1 MRTFELPAETQAAT
15 GFTHKTV
22 ISHNALVE
30 AADNTAQTLTLLTAP
45 ANSIIKDAALFL
57 PTPFQRTG
65 TTAYN
70 SNTIVVGIAGTTN
83 QLLASTQI
91 NANNGTPVTAARF
104 NSNTPIVYTS
114 ATPIIATV
122 ASMASYDLAELD
134 AGEVE
139 IFLSLVPLAQY

>member
-15 GFTHKTV
+15 GFTHKVV
-22 ISHNALVE
+22 ISHNALTE

-57 PTPFQRTG
+57 STPFQRTG
-65 TTAYN
+65 TSAYN

-91 NANNGTPVTAARF
+91 NANGTPVTAARF
-104 NSNTPIVYTS
+104 NSNTPVVYTA

-139 IFLSLVPLAQY
+139 IFLSLVPLANY